1 MARPG
6 QTPALFFLLSS
17 QNPHPHDLP
26 LNPPLLSL
34 RATQVVAKDPFNSD
48 PEDPELM
55 SSEVRERLKA
65 GESLP
70 VGTMKIPMVRGD
82 PKP

>member
-1 MARPG
+1 
-6 QTPALFFLLSS
+6 
-17 QNPHPHDLP
+17 
-26 LNPPLLSL
+26 
-34 RATQVVAKDPFNSD
+34 VVAKDPFNSD

-70 VGTMKIPMVRGD
+70 VGTMKIPMVRGEA
-82 PKP
+82 